1 MSATSSRAWRV
12 LPLLAFAALL
22 VLTAWINDDAYIT
35 FRTVD
40 NFLNG
45 YGLTWNVEERVQAY
59 THPLWMMLVAA
70 CVSLTSEYYVT
81 VLALSFAI
89 ALATVAFVVFR
100 SSRTTAAALAVGTSL
115 CLSKAF
121 VEYST
126 SGLENPLTHL
136 LIVLFALTW
145 AREDDNPRAVL
156 ALAGAAGLCVLTRMD
171 TALLFA
177 PALAWTL
184 VERRGART
192 LEMLVVGFVPMIAWE
207 AFSIAYYGFPFPN
220 TAYAKLATG
229 IADVD
234 LVQQG
239 VQYFWNALEMDPLT
253 VVVIACGVIVP
264 PMVDAR
270 RHLPPALG
278 IVLYLAYVLRVGGD
292 FMMGRFLAAPFC
304 AAVVLLAQLDWKPT
318 FASFAV
324 AGSLVLSFVPMRPI
338 LLSGPGYGSP
348 EQQNTTNISRNVGD
362 QRFMYFEATGLLNA
376 PKNGWEPNHPWV
388 TLGRELAQRGRVV
401 VVYPATGFKSFFA
414 GPQVVMIDSNAL
426 SDPLL
431 ARLPADEKKQFVIA
445 HFLRSLPEGYEDSMR
460 ADANRLRDPDL
471 AAYYDELRRVTRG
484 PLWTRERWKSI
495 WRLNTGALEPRI
507 AAYVVRRETK

>member
-12 LPLLAFAALL
+12 LPLLAFAVLL

-59 THPLWMMLVAA
+59 THPLWMMLVTA
-70 CVSLTSEYYVT
+70 CVSMTSEYYVT

-100 SSRTTAAALAVGTSL
+100 LSRTTAAALGVGASL

-145 AREDDNPRAVL
+145 ASEDQRPRAVL
-156 ALAGAAGLCVLTRMD
+156 VLAATAGLCVLTRMD

-184 VERRGART
+184 VQRHDART
-192 LEMLVVGFVPMIAWE
+192 LAVLALGFAPMIAWE

-229 IADVD
+229 IADED
-234 LVQQG
+234 LARQG
-239 VQYFWNALEMDPLT
+239 LQYLTNALEMDPLT
-253 VVVIACGVIVP
+253 VAVIACGVILP
-264 PMVDAR
+264 PMIDAR
-270 RHLPPALG
+270 RHLPIALG

-304 AAVVLLAQLDWKPT
+304 AAVASLAQLDWKPLY
-318 FASFAV
+318 SSLAV
-324 AGSLVLSFVPMRPI
+324 AGALVLSFVPMRPI
-338 LLSGPGYGSP
+338 LLSGPGYGRVQDTS
-348 EQQNTTNISRNVGD
+348 NIARNVGD
-362 QRFMYFEATGLLNA
+362 QRWMYFEATGLLNA
-376 PKNGWEPNHPWV
+376 PKNGWEPSHPWV
-388 TLGRELAQRGRVV
+388 TLGRELSQRGRLV
-401 VVYPATGFKSFFA
+401 VVYPATGFKSFYA

-431 ARLPADEKKQFVIA
+431 ARLPADEKKEFVIA
-445 HFLRSLPEGYEDSMR
+445 HFLRSLPDGYEDSMR
-460 ADANRLRDPDL
+460 ADHNHIRDPDL

-484 PLWTRERWKSI
+484 PLWTRERWQSI

-507 AAYVVRRETK
+507 AAYVARRTQR